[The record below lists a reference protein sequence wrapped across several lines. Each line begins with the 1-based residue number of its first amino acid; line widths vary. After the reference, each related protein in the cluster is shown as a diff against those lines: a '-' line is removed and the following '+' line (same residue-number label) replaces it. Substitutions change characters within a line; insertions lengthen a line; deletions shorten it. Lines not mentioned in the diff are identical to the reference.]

1 MVGRKHHWRIVL
13 ALTVIF
19 LAGGVIGFT
28 MGLSASKRR
37 IQTVSQPEAW
47 SERTLKRL
55 DGRLSLTPEQREEIV
70 PLLKDTTSE
79 IHRLRRQTT
88 VANFQQM
95 RAFYRELEPILT
107 EEQKKRLMA
116 ATEGMREKSQKFRP
130 QWEAR
135 QGSPNLRPREFPA
148 KASPPSQRTVQ

>member
-37 IQTVSQPEAW
+37 IQTVSKPEAW

-55 DGRLSLTPEQREEIV
+55 DGRLSLT
-70 PLLKDTTSE
+70 
-79 IHRLRRQTT
+79 
-88 VANFQQM
+88 
-95 RAFYRELEPILT
+95 
-107 EEQKKRLMA
+107 
-116 ATEGMREKSQKFRP
+116 
-130 QWEAR
+130 
-135 QGSPNLRPREFPA
+135 
-148 KASPPSQRTVQ
+148 